1 MNSYTEEDIINSFI
15 NNIKIGDDYKV
26 TTHELH
32 GFFHYVIKEV
42 PDKYK
47 NIKRELS
54 FIRANYKSSIKWSTD
69 LYYSYIVA
77 VFTEIHNRGIKL
89 PRELFA
95 YIRNHKYN
103 FSMVHDLMDYFVT
116 IFLPDRLDLVEINNI
131 KIDSIS
137 RFYQRVGFNVILTA
151 KAGFS
156 NPNEQELFDIINF
169 FEYHGV
175 YSLRAVLIG
184 FYYINHNNYD
194 LNIEM
199 LTESLYDLYDLYD
212 KMELNDLVFTD
223 LSDKILINIFRNKE
237 KKKIIK

>member
-1 MNSYTEEDIINSFI
+1 MNNYTEEDLINSFI
-15 NNIKIGDDYKV
+15 NNTKISDEYNV

-32 GFFHYVIKEV
+32 SFFHYVIKEV
-42 PDKYK
+42 PEKYI
-47 NIKRELS
+47 NVKRELM

-77 VFTEIHNRGIKL
+77 VFKEIHNRGIKI
-89 PRELFA
+89 PRQLFT

-116 IFLPDRLDLVEINNI
+116 MFLPDRLDLLDINNI
-131 KIDSIS
+131 KIDSIA
-137 RFYQRVGFNVILTA
+137 RFYQRVGYNVILTA
-151 KAGFS
+151 TAGFS
-156 NPNEQELFDIINF
+156 NPNEQDIFNKINL

-184 FYYINHNNYD
+184 FYYINHNNYNLSID
-194 LNIEM
+194 M
-199 LTESLYDLYDLYD
+199 LTESMYDLYELYD
-212 KMELNDLVFTD
+212 KMELNELAFTD
-223 LSDKILINIFRNKE
+223 LSDKILINFFRNKE